1 MILRKAFVVAN
12 QTLSV
17 RLERPPAARKPLGA
31 RWQEEWRTNRT
42 AYGLL
47 LPSVIAFA
55 IFLVFP
61 IANMFIASFS
71 KVDTLGRAVQFG
83 TLDNFLTLI
92 HDDRM
97 PMIIRQTV
105 TFGFGTVALTVIF
118 AFPLALILNAE
129 FPGRTVAKALLLIPW
144 AMPFAVSA
152 ITWRWIFHGQMGSLN
167 YFLSEL
173 GIIKE
178 YVAWLG
184 DPLLAFGAAM
194 FVEVWSSIPFM
205 TITFLAGLQAI
216 PPHIYDA
223 AKMDG
228 ASPWR
233 EFLDMTLPQMRTVV
247 MVVTLLSV
255 IWAFRSFAVIWI
267 LTQGGPLYRTDIA
280 VTYLY
285 KLAFTNLDFG
295 AGYALAVSIF
305 VVLTLFSLLYTR
317 ILGARE
323 DA

>member
-61 IANMFIASFS
+61 IANMFIAAFS
-71 KVDTLGRAVQFG
+71 NVDTLGRAVQFG

-92 HDDRM
+92 RDDRM

-184 DPLLAFGAAM
+184 DPRLAFGAAM

-233 EFLDMTLPQMRTVV
+233 EFLDMTLPQMRTVI